1 LAIKLFVL
9 ATLTVTNDGHRTDLG
24 QALGF
29 ILGPWLVPESVN
41 AAGKVLISAEQTHR
55 NILNLYWLEAGLQL
69 CITLAVIVYFPSKPP
84 SPPTPSATD
93 TKTDFA
99 TGFSE
104 LLRHKRFLVSVHHA
118 LHFGVPVANVS
129 H

>member
-1 LAIKLFVL
+1 
-9 ATLTVTNDGHRTDLG
+9 
-24 QALGF
+24 
-29 ILGPWLVPESVN
+29 VN

-69 CITLAVIVYFPSKPP
+69 GITLAVIMYFPSKPP

-99 TGFSE
+99 VGFSE
-104 LLRHKRFLVSVHHA
+104 LLRHERFLVSVRHA
-118 LHFGVPVANVS
+118 LRLAVLVAIVS